1 MNLERIREE
10 LKSYDGPAC
19 RLMEVCGTHTASIV
33 KNGIPSLLSD
43 RIRLVSGPGCP
54 VCVTVT
60 SYIDRLVEL
69 SLTENTTVAAFGDLL
84 RVRGSKM
91 SLADA
96 KAMGGHVQMV
106 YSPLEMLDAAGKEK
120 AQRFVFA
127 AVGFETTMPV
137 YAILMKEA
145 LHRNLSNVQLL
156 TSLKTMPEVIR
167 WLCRKNEGPEGTK
180 ESERSGSRTEGES
193 ERSGSRT
200 EGESERSGGGK
211 ITGFIAPGHVCAVT
225 GLSEYRSLAKE
236 TGLPFIVSGFEGK
249 ELLAAIY
256 GLVRERGRGDVWNFY
271 PEVVREE
278 GNPGAREAVEEFFCT
293 ADAAWRGM
301 GVIPHSGKILRP
313 EYASFDAGSAGL
325 TKDQVAAGCRCPE
338 VLTGKAEP
346 TECPLFGKVCTPSS
360 PHGSC
365 MVSQEGSCYNYYI
378 GR

>member
-1 MNLERIREE
+1 MNLERMLGALRT
-10 LKSYDGPAC
+10 YDGPAC

-33 KNGIPSLLSD
+33 KNGIPSLLPD
-43 RIRLVSGPGCP
+43 GIQLVSGPGCP

-69 SLTENTTVAAFGDLL
+69 CLEDHTTVAAFGDLL

-91 SLADA
+91 SLAEA
-96 KAMGGHVQMV
+96 KAIGGHVQMV
-106 YSPLEMLDAAGKEK
+106 YSPMEMLDAAKKDKG
-120 AQRFVFA
+120 QRFVFA

-137 YAILMKEA
+137 YAVLMKEA
-145 LHRNLSNVQLL
+145 LQRNLSNVRLL

-167 WLCRKNEGPEGTK
+167 WLCRNNEKTK
-180 ESERSGSRTEGES
+180 GRTP
-193 ERSGSRT
+193 
-200 EGESERSGGGK
+200 

-225 GLSEYRSLAKE
+225 GLSEYRKIAEE

-256 GLVRERGRGDVWNFY
+256 GLVRERGRGGVWNFY

-278 GNPGAREAVEEFFCT
+278 GNPKAEEAVDEFFCT

-301 GVIPHSGKILRP
+301 GIIPHSGKLLRP
-313 EYASFDAGSAGL
+313 EYAFFDAGSSGL
-325 TKDQVAAGCRCPE
+325 TKDQVADGCRCPE
-338 VLTGKAEP
+338 VLMGRIRP

-365 MVSQEGSCYNYYI
+365 MVSQEGSCYNFYI

>member
-10 LKSYDGPAC
+10 LKNYDGPAC

-33 KNGIPSLLSD
+33 KNGIPALLSD

-84 RVRGSKM
+84 RVRGSKR

-96 KAMGGHVQMV
+96 RAMGGQVQMV
-106 YSPLEMLDAAGKEK
+106 YSPLEMLDAADREKER
-120 AQRFVFA
+120 RFVFA

-145 LHRNLSNVQLL
+145 LRRNLSNVQLL

-167 WLCRKNEGPEGTK
+167 WLCRNNGGPEETGSVENRTGNAK
-180 ESERSGSRTEGES
+180 ESERSGSR
-193 ERSGSRT
+193 
-200 EGESERSGGGK
+200 
-211 ITGFIAPGHVCAVT
+211 ITGFLAPGHVCAVT
-225 GLSEYRSLAKE
+225 GLSEYRSIARE

-278 GNPGAREAVEEFFCT
+278 GNPGAREAVDEFFCT

-301 GVIPHSGKILRP
+301 GIIPRSGKILRP

-325 TKDQVAAGCRCPE
+325 TKDRVAAGCRCPE
-338 VLTGKAEP
+338 VLTGRMEP
-346 TECPLFGKVCTPSS
+346 TGCPLFGKVCTPSS